1 MVCIY
6 HSKDLDGFTSGA
18 VVKRKYPDAKL
29 IGWDYGEGIPW
40 DDIPWNEEVIMID
53 ISFPME
59 DMIKVSEKTDGRLT
73 WIDHHL
79 SAKKDF
85 DEYKDSN
92 KHLINYIYKLGIA
105 ACEIGWGHLFPDE
118 KMPEAV
124 LLLGEYD
131 TWRNQDEYRWNNRI
145 LPFQYI
151 MRLICTSPEE
161 FPGVMFWKAVDLED
175 QIEAGQL
182 ILKYQRKQDER
193 AMKGSFVC
201 EFEGLRALC
210 CNIGGA
216 SSNSFLSVWN
226 EEKHDVMIPFFY
238 SGRKWTF
245 SLYTTKDEV
254 DCSVIAKKLGG
265 GGHKKASGFILQE
278 LPATFKKS

>member
-1 MVCIY
+1 MLCIY

-18 VVKRKYPDAKL
+18 IVKRKFPDIKM

-79 SAKKDF
+79 SAKKDY

-92 KHLINYIYKLGIA
+92 KHLINYVYKLGIA
-105 ACEIGWGHLFPDE
+105 ACEIAWGHFFPE
-118 KMPEAV
+118 EEMPESV
-124 LLLGEYD
+124 LLLGQYD
-131 TWRNQDEYRWNNRI
+131 TWRKDDEKRWQEKI
-145 LPFQYI
+145 LPFQYY
-151 MRLICTSPEE
+151 MRLKFLDPEKMPFALLEEDYHIEICITN
-161 FPGVMFWKAVDLED
+161 GK
-175 QIEAGQL
+175 L
-182 ILKYQRKQDER
+182 ILDYQREQDKR

-201 EFEGLRALC
+201 NFEGLKALC

-216 SSNSFLSVWN
+216 SSNTFLSVWDEN
-226 EEKHDVMIPFFY
+226 KHDVMIPFFY
-238 SGRKWTF
+238 SGKRWTF

-265 GGHKKASGFILQE
+265 GHKKASGFILQE
-278 LPATFKKS
+278 LPATFKKE